1 MTNEQAHKILHPSTS
16 KEAIFEIQSHVGF
29 DKEKG
34 IKIVEEACLVACE
47 AIEKQI
53 PKKPIVI
60 DFTNLPACPN
70 CKQLFDADEEYYLE
84 NGEWRYCGKCGQK
97 MDWSD

>member
-16 KEAIFEIQSHVGF
+16 KEAIFEIQSRVGF

-53 PKKPIVI
+53 PKKIVFC
-60 DFTNLPACPN
+60 DNCGNKTVSARCPR
-70 CKQLFDADEEYYLE
+70 CFELVT
-84 NGEWRYCGKCGQK
+84 RPYCRECGQRL
-97 MDWSD
+97 DGACEWQ